1 MDGVGGEGGGGNAG
15 LEAEAVREFPA
26 SGVLSYL
33 NPLSYRANAQPP
45 ARWVCDAGGG

>member
-1 MDGVGGEGGGGNAG
+1 MVGDGEGLSGGGG
-15 LEAEAVREFPA
+15 LEAAVVREFPA

-45 ARWVCDAGGG
+45 AR